1 MSKRLIIHQPT
12 NHYGKRFRYYNIF
25 FDKLIDEISKE
36 HDVVVDRYYKNSH
49 KGQSKIKLDW
59 DETDSDFTIET
70 YECEMIIE
78 DYDTKE
84 TKILSISD
92 DLTPTSLNLQS
103 NPNVTE
109 IYICQFIRD
118 KIYSHVQEENWGKY
132 SPWIYFPSNEYDIEH
147 YYNLRKNIPQHTNK
161 MYFRGDTMSRP
172 ILEHFTSD
180 VFYGGNSIGGFD
192 RYASEIINHSVALSV
207 AGRGE
212 LCYRDIECMGM
223 GIPFIR
229 FEYLSELK
237 TPLIP
242 NYHYIS
248 VERPNDFRN
257 PFNLDRNGVDVHA
270 KMITDRFLQVK
281 DDKEFLSF
289 ISKNSREYYENYL
302 SPSSSINY
310 TKKLLKL

>member
-1 MSKRLIIHQPT
+1 MGKRLIIHQPT

-25 FDKLIDEISKE
+25 FDKLIDEISKD
-36 HDVVVDRYYKNSH
+36 HDVVVDRYHKNSH

-59 DETDSDFTIET
+59 DETDSDFTIQT

-84 TKILSISD
+84 TKILSIAD
-92 DLTPTSLNLQS
+92 DLTSTSLNLQS

-118 KIYSHVQEENWGKY
+118 KIYSHVQEEHRGKY

-147 YYNLRKNIPQHTNK
+147 YYNLRKNTSQYTNK
-161 MYFRGDTMSRP
+161 MYFRGDTGSRP
-172 ILEHFTSD
+172 ILKHFTSD

-192 RYASEIINHSVALSV
+192 QYASEMMNYSIALSI

-212 LCYRDIECMGM
+212 LCYRDVECMGM

-248 VERPNDFRN
+248 VERPEDFRN
-257 PFNLDRNGVDVHA
+257 SFNLDKNGGDVHA

-281 DDKEFLSF
+281 DDKEFLLF

-310 TKKLLKL
+310 TRELLKL